1 MYNQSYIKK
10 TSVLAFGILAI
21 LFATTRATTNAWADT
36 VNVVTTQSGQ
46 NATDSIGWSQEGG
59 DGTIL
64 GTNFNAKSA
73 GAAPASVTLTGA
85 NSIVSVVCPAS
96 QCSWAGA
103 AGGTNFAAGDSLI
116 WTSDA
121 SNGGNGPLTL
131 TFGTKISGA
140 GALIQADGP
149 AQFTAQIQ
157 AFNGTTSL
165 GTFPVTS
172 DSSGNAVYIGVLD
185 KTAPNISSVVF
196 SITNCTGDCLDFAID
211 TVSLSGNLAATATP
225 VGPTPTPVPPTATPV
240 PPTPTPPG
248 QTPTPTVA
256 STPVPTVA
264 PTPVPTATV
273 TPAPIPTATPTPSG
287 VPVPL
292 VIKVPGLQNGIVNFG
307 KVKVGKLGKKVF
319 TLSNPNKTH
328 TGITLDLNNST
339 TSPAPPA
346 GKFGFLAKFPTNCP
360 NKPSQLAAKKKCTVS
375 VFFAPDAVSPS
386 TSPFMATLTFSDNA
400 NNAPQKFTLEGFG
413 K

>member
-1 MYNQSYIKK
+1 MYNQSYKYK

-21 LFATTRATTNAWADT
+21 LFATILHSTTFAWADT

-131 TFGTKISGA
+131 TFSTKISGA
-140 GALIQADGP
+140 GALIQSDGP
-149 AQFTAQIQ
+149 SQFTAQIQ

-256 STPVPTVA
+256 

-307 KVKVGKLGKKVF
+307 KVKVGKQGKKVF

-328 TGITLDLNNST
+328 TGITIQNAT

-346 GKFGFLAKFPTNCP
+346 GRFGFLATSPSNCP
-360 NKPSQLAAKKKCTVS
+360 FAPNQLAAKKTCKVT
-375 VFFAPDAVSPS
+375 VFFIPNAAS
-386 TSPFMATLTFSDNA
+386 TTPFMATLTFTDNA
-400 NNAPQKFTLEGFG
+400 SNAPQTFMLEGFG